1 MITPKLQQLTQLI
14 HTGRIDFFSAI
25 SSRRSKVKAGLIFA
39 FSDAL
44 TMLVS
49 VLLSLLI
56 RNLIFPE
63 SPSDIDNVY
72 LLLLAVGIVPL
83 MFSVLG
89 IYPGYGNDVVS
100 EIRTTTLTL
109 TAVWGGLAGA
119 SFIIRSGSDTSR
131 ILFALSWL
139 LAVVTLPLGRSL
151 VRSIFSSKP
160 WWGLPV
166 MIIGAGHT
174 GAGLIK
180 SLIDSPRIGL
190 KPFIAVDDD
199 ADRWGYCA
207 NVPVVGGLELIPQF
221 SEYFKIKY
229 SIVAM
234 PGVNSKKR
242 HEIVNRYSKFFEHV
256 MVIPEIV
263 AGSGLWTANR
273 NLGGLFAF
281 ELNNSIQRKFA
292 QVFKRFFDI
301 VSVLLIGTL
310 ALPLI
315 VCLLALVMIDS
326 KGRPFFRQERM
337 GKGDSRFKI
346 IKFRTMHHDAEDR
359 LDALLNAHPELR
371 REYEVF
377 HKLADDP
384 RQTILGK
391 FLRKYSLDELPQLWN
406 VLKGDMSMIGPRA
419 YIPYE
424 KPDMLGQEDAVL
436 NVKPG
441 LSGLWQVTCRN
452 SSFEERIHIDLY
464 YIANW
469 SVFMDLYIFARTIS
483 VVLLGMGA

>member
-14 HTGRIDFFSAI
+14 NHGQIDQFAAI
-25 SSRRSKVKAGLIFA
+25 PVRHRKAKAGAVFIL
-39 FSDAL
+39 SDSLAML
-44 TMLVS
+44 ASVLVS
-49 VLLSLLI
+49 LLV
-56 RNLIFPE
+56 RNLLFPGT
-63 SPSDIDNVY
+63 PSDIDNFY
-72 LLLLAVGIVPL
+72 LLLLGVGIVPI
-83 MFSVLG
+83 MHSVLG
-89 IYPGYGNDVVS
+89 LYPGYGNDVIS
-100 EIRTTTLTL
+100 ELRTTALTI

-131 ILFALSWL
+131 ILFALSWI
-139 LAVVTLPLGRSL
+139 VSVISVPLCRSL
-151 VRSIFSSKP
+151 ARTVFSSRP

-166 MIIGAGHT
+166 MVVGAGHT

-180 SLIDSPRIGL
+180 TLIDSPRIGL

-199 ADRWGYCA
+199 ADLWGYCCE
-207 NVPVVGGLELIPQF
+207 VPVVGGLELIPKF
-221 SEYFKIKY
+221 SEYFGIKY

-234 PGVNSKKR
+234 PGVNSRKR
-242 HEIVNRYSKFFEHV
+242 HEIVNRYSKHFEHT

-263 AGSGLWTANR
+263 AGSGLWAASKNF
-273 NLGGLFAF
+273 GGLFAF
-281 ELNNSIQRKFA
+281 ELNNSIQRRFA
-292 QVFKRFFDI
+292 QVFKRGFD
-301 VSVLLIGTL
+301 VLSVVLIGTL

-315 VCLLALVMIDS
+315 LCLLALVIIDS

-359 LDALLNAHPELR
+359 LDAILNAHPELR

-384 RQTILGK
+384 RQTRLGK

-424 KPDMLGQEDAVL
+424 KPDMLGQEEAVL

-452 SSFEERIHIDLY
+452 SSFEERIRIDLY

-469 SVFMDLYIFARTIS
+469 SIFMDLYIFARTVS

>member
-14 HTGRIDFFSAI
+14 NNGRIDQFPAI
-25 SSRRSKVKAGLIFA
+25 SVQRSKARAGLTFA
-39 FSDAL
+39 LSDS
-44 TMLVS
+44 MS
-49 VLLSLLI
+49 MLLSVWVSLLV
-56 RNLIFPE
+56 RNLLFPE
-63 SPSDIDNVY
+63 TPSDIDNFY
-72 LLLLAVGIVPL
+72 LLLMAVGIVPL
-83 MFSVLG
+83 MFFVLG
-89 IYPGYGNDVVS
+89 LYPGYGNDVVS
-100 EIRTTTLTL
+100 ELRTTTLTI

-119 SFIIRSGSDTSR
+119 SFIIRSGTDTSR
-131 ILFALSWL
+131 VLFALSWL
-139 LAVVTLPLGRSL
+139 ISIISLPLGRSM
-151 VRSIFSSKP
+151 VRTIFSRKP

-166 MIIGAGHT
+166 MVIGAGHT

-180 SLIDSPRIGL
+180 SLLDSPRVGL

-199 ADRWGYCA
+199 ADRWGYCSD
-207 NVPVVGGLELIPQF
+207 VPVVGGLDLIPKF

-234 PGVNSKKR
+234 PGVDSRKR
-242 HEIVNRYSKFFEHV
+242 HEIVNRYSRYFEHT

-263 AGSGLWTANR
+263 AGSGLWAANR
-273 NLGGLFAF
+273 NFGGLFAF

-292 QVFKRFFDI
+292 QVFKRIFDV

-315 VCLLALVMIDS
+315 LCLLAFVIIDS
-326 KGRPFFRQERM
+326 KGKPFFRQERM
-337 GKGDSRFKI
+337 GKGDTRFKI

-384 RQTILGK
+384 RQTRLGK

-469 SVFMDLYIFARTIS
+469 SVFMDLYIFARTVS